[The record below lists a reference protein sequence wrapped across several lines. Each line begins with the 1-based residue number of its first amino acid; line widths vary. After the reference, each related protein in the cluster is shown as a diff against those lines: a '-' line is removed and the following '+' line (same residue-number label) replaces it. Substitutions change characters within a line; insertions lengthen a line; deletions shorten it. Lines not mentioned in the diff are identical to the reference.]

1 MGTVARVTSDSGDA
15 SGASGASGGERR
27 RITRAYYASEGTQPR
42 TGQGQQQGY
51 AQQQGYGQQEYG
63 FQQGQD
69 YGQAQYG
76 QGHVYGSPET
86 GYGVPHGDD
95 QPPGPVQQPG
105 VQQPGY
111 EGYLP
116 PRPAGGGRD
125 GRRRRNGLLAIVA
138 GACVVIV
145 VAVGFILL
153 RPGGNSGG
161 FVPTGSSPGQ
171 DAEQITTAFLQA
183 WQSGDVAKAAGLTDN
198 PAAAQAALAR
208 YAKDLNLTKL
218 SGSVTA
224 AAATSAPA
232 APAPKPTSGAA
243 ASTTLEQVTF
253 QLNAGVAAPPGSKPL
268 SGTWTYHSKLVAYQ
282 GHNSSGWYIQW
293 KPSVVAPNLTASQHL
308 AAITVAPQVVS
319 VTDSSGGQ
327 LASYNDPGL
336 TTIAGLLQK
345 AAPVGKGSPGLS
357 VQIENAAGKAVP
369 NSQAVVVSPQ
379 NIGELATT
387 IDPRAEK
394 AAQSAVKAKK
404 NSAMVVIQP
413 STGHIL
419 AIANNAGQN
428 DFALTAAIAPGSD
441 MKIVTAATLF
451 NNGIVTA
458 NTPVA
463 CPTTYPVG
471 GIVIHN
477 DQNESEPAGTPF
489 TTSFAQS
496 CNNAFT
502 QWWKQMSAS
511 SSSGTDKLAAT
522 AKDYFGLNQ
531 PWNIGISGM
540 SAQYF
545 KIPVNSVNSALAEES
560 FGQGTLQACPLAMAS
575 VAATVANGSFK
586 QPVLVSGTPTVSAK
600 SLPSSTKSQLWQVMR
615 AVVTSGTGS
624 GMGFGPNVYAK
635 TGTAD
640 VTAGTQPNAWFVAF
654 DPTKDVAMADL
665 VVNAGYGA
673 QNAAPQVKTFLDKY

>member
-15 SGASGASGGERR
+15 SGGSGGERR

-42 TGQGQQQGY
+42 TGYGQQAGY
-51 AQQQGYGQQEYG
+51 GQQGYGQQQGYG
-63 FQQGQD
+63 PQPGQEQ
-69 YGQAQYG
+69 YGQQQYG
-76 QGHVYGSPET
+76 QGHVYGPEQGP
-86 GYGVPHGDD
+86 GYGPR
-95 QPPGPVQQPG
+95 
-105 VQQPGY
+105 PGY
-111 EGYLP
+111 GQEPSPVPGFGGYSSQRP
-116 PRPAGGGRD
+116 PAGGRG
-125 GRRRRNGLLAIVA
+125 GHRRRNGLFAIGAGALAVIVA
-138 GACVVIV
+138 AVIV
-145 VAVGFILL
+145 LVVK
-153 RPGGNSGG
+153 PGHSSGG
-161 FVPTGSSPGQ
+161 FVPTGSTPGQ

-183 WQSGDVAKAAGLTDN
+183 WQSGDIEKAAGLTDN
-198 PAAAQAALAR
+198 SVAARAALNR

-218 SGSVTA
+218 SGSVTNTA
-224 AAATSAPA
+224 ETSAPA
-232 APAPKPTSGAA
+232 APTPKPTSGAA

-253 QLNAGVAAPPGSKPL
+253 QLHTGVATDASAGAKPL
-268 SGTWTYHSKLVAYQ
+268 SGTWSYHSKLVAYQ
-282 GHNSSGWYIQW
+282 AHNSDAWYIQW

-308 AAITVAPQVVS
+308 AAIKVAPQVVS
-319 VTDSSGGQ
+319 VTDSSSGQ

-336 TTIAGLLQK
+336 TTIGGLLQK
-345 AAPVGKGSPGLS
+345 AAPPGKGSPGLS

-394 AAQSAVKAKK
+394 AAQAAVKQKK

-463 CPTTYPVG
+463 CPKTYAVG

-477 DQNESEPAGTPF
+477 DQNESEPPGTPF

-502 QWWKQMSAS
+502 RWWKQMSAP

-531 PWNIGISGM
+531 PWNIGISGK

-545 KIPVNSVNSALAEES
+545 KIPKNSVNSALAEES

-600 SLPSSTKSQLWQVMR
+600 PLPASTKSQLWQVMR
-615 AVVTSGTGS
+615 AVVTQGTGS
-624 GMGFGPNVYAK
+624 GMGFGPDVYAK

-654 DPTKDVAMADL
+654 DPHKDVAIADL
-665 VVNAGYGA
+665 VINAGYGA